1 MIESYAIKQQLK
13 IKLKNYTGTKITNIS
28 LAIIDSINNT
38 LLPHKFKFRLNEKKK
53 MQQDSLFPVRA
64 QTHEHKIG
72 QTNQD
77 KRIKIKT
84 NKKYTYLTKFLERRT
99 FGSISSCYDAWSV
112 RTVNRTSW
120 HMMTS
125 N

>member
-1 MIESYAIKQQLK
+1 
-13 IKLKNYTGTKITNIS
+13 
-28 LAIIDSINNT
+28 
-38 LLPHKFKFRLNEKKK
+38 

-84 NKKYTYLTKFLERRT
+84 NKQTKSILTLPNSQREEHLDLSLRAMMHGLLEP
-99 FGSISSCYDAWSV
+99 
-112 RTVNRTSW
+112 
-120 HMMTS
+120 
-125 N
+125 